1 MTERHR
7 RWIGFRPMLRG
18 SLLLL
23 LVLAGCS
30 KGPEADLQYI
40 KQARSAAA
48 EWALV
53 NQQAAE
59 GKVTPTYVSSMH
71 KWLRQEVQTASSAL
85 TVPDAP
91 YAAEISALLEQPDDA
106 SPDSLRARSDALKH
120 IEDQLE
126 SA

>member
-1 MTERHR
+1 MKERDR
-7 RWIGFRPMLRG
+7 RRIGCRPMVRR
-18 SLLLL
+18 SPLLL

-53 NQQAAE
+53 NQQAVE
-59 GKVTPTYVSSMH
+59 GKVTPTYGASMH
-71 KWLRQEVQTASSAL
+71 KWLRQEVQTAAAAL

-91 YAAEISALLEQPDDA
+91 YAANISALLDQPDDA
-106 SPDSLRARSDALKH
+106 SPESLRARSDALKH

>member
-1 MTERHR
+1 
-7 RWIGFRPMLRG
+7 MLRG

-53 NQQAAE
+53 NEQANE
-59 GKVTPTYVSSMH
+59 GKVTPAYVSSMH
-71 KWLRQEVQTASSAL
+71 KWLRQEVETASSAL

-91 YAAEISALLEQPDDA
+91 YAAEMGALLKQPDDA
-106 SPDSLRARSDALKH
+106 APASLRAISDKLTTQ
-120 IEDQLE
+120 EDQLE

>member
-1 MTERHR
+1 M
-7 RWIGFRPMLRG
+7 RWVPCLA
-18 SLLLL
+18 L
-23 LVLAGCS
+23 LVAACS

-53 NQQAAE
+53 NELAVQ
-59 GKVTPTYVSSMH
+59 GKVTPAYVSSMH
-71 KWLRQEVQTASSAL
+71 HWLRDGLQTSEQSL
-85 TVPDAP
+85 TEPDSP
-91 YAAEISALLEQPDDA
+91 YGKEIRALLASRDDA
-106 SPDSLRARSDALKH
+106 SPDKLNAHVSKLKQ

>member
-1 MTERHR
+1 
-7 RWIGFRPMLRG
+7 MLRG

-23 LVLAGCS
+23 LMVAGCS
-30 KGPEADLQYI
+30 KGPAADLQYI

-71 KWLRQEVQTASSAL
+71 KWLRQEVHTALTAL

-106 SPDSLRARSDALKH
+106 SPDSLRARSDALKT